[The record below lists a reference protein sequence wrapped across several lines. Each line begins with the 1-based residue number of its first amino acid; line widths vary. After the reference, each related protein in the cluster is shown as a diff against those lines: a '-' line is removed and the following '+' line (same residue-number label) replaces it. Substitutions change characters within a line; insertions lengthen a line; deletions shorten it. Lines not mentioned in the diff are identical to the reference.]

1 MNAGGKYR
9 FRVICTSMTFSFRL
23 SIDNH
28 DLHIIASDG
37 GDVITTKVESLIIA
51 SGERYDF
58 WIDASDPIGT
68 GSYWIRA
75 ETLER
80 FQNGEVRTNAMI
92 SSFILFDM
100 NLP

>member
-1 MNAGGKYR
+1 MNTPLERFKVKVGGRYR
-9 FRVICTSMTFSFRL
+9 FRVISTSMAFTFRL

-37 GDVITTKVESLIIA
+37 GDVITTKVESVMVA

-58 WIDASDPIGT
+58 WIDASDPIGN

-80 FQNGEVRTNAMI
+80 FLDDEVR
-92 SSFILFDM
+92 
-100 NLP
+100 

>member
-1 MNAGGKYR
+1 MD
-9 FRVICTSMTFSFRL
+9 FTFRL

-37 GDVITTKVESLIIA
+37 GDVVTTKVESVMIA

-58 WIDASDPIGT
+58 WIDASDPIGN

-80 FQNGEVRTNAMI
+80 FKNDEVRCSL
-92 SSFILFDM
+92 SSILNFNRATKND
-100 NLP
+100 NT